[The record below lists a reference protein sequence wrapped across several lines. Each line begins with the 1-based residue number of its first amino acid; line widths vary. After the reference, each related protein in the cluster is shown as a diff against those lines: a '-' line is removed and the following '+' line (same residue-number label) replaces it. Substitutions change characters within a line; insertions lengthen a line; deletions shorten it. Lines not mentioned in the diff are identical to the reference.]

1 MLSAVDVIKKL
12 EIILF
17 SEVEIISTCFKSLY
31 YIFKNI
37 VNII

>member
-1 MLSAVDVIKKL
+1 MLSAVDIIKKL
-12 EIILF
+12 EIILL
-17 SEVEIISTCFKSLY
+17 SEVEVIATCSRSLY